1 MTMRYLA
8 LLGRDES
15 DVPAPGTPERAEMHA
30 GYVRFAQIAADAILA
45 GEALQPLTTART
57 VRHGDGGEPLVTE
70 GPYAETAEAL
80 GGFYVLEAETLDD
93 AIALGREIPTA
104 HRGWVALRPLV
115 MWQSDPGTAAPGPRH
130 MALIYGKESAGDVP
144 GTPEWDAGAAEHG
157 RFAEAAGQAIVAGGA
172 LHPVDTTTTVRVR
185 DGKLLV
191 TDGPF
196 SESAEVVG
204 GLYVLA
210 APDVDAAVAVAAQI
224 PVNPGGAVEVHP
236 VADMGD
242 DVRPPAR

>member
-15 DVPAPGTPERAEMHA
+15 AIPEIGSPERDELHA
-30 GYVRFAQIAADAILA
+30 GYVRFAQLAADAILA

-80 GGFYVLEAETLDD
+80 GGFYVLEADTLDD
-93 AIALGREIPTA
+93 AIALAREIPTA

-172 LHPVDTTTTVRVR
+172 LQPIDTTTTVRVR
-185 DGKLLV
+185 DGELLV

-224 PVNPGGAVEVHP
+224 PVNPGGAVAVHP